1 MASKYSFGFGLS
13 MLALLVLAACGGGG
27 GYGGG
32 GGGGGG
38 STGII
43 TSIEISPGSS
53 KLSPSKSQQFMATS
67 MDSNGNVIAGAP
79 LNWKSTKPTV
89 ATVDSSGLVTAKA
102 DGTTTITASI
112 SYNSSGGIYGG
123 GGTPIT
129 YTSNMATVTVSGTDM
144 VMGVAAVGHALVSAV
159 ITLKDSRGQTE
170 TAMSGADG
178 SFLLST
184 AGLQAPYLLKAVD
197 NQGRTL
203 FSMRADDGVANITPV
218 TDLMTR
224 AWFTAHGASAEA
236 AFADPAHHPAPDAA
250 ALAEL
255 DGHFTQA
262 LLSDV
267 AAQGLDPR
275 TFSFLSTPFDAD
287 GTGADHILDNLGVVM
302 GGGRL
307 LLQDRLAG
315 QEIDASMLMREGTGS
330 KQSSI

>member
-1 MASKYSFGFGLS
+1 MATRHSFGFGLS
-13 MLALLVLAACGGGG
+13 MLALLALAACGGGG

-32 GGGGGG
+32 GGGG

-43 TSIEISPGSS
+43 TNIEISPGSS
-53 KLSPSKSQQFMATS
+53 KVSPGKTQQFMATT
-67 MDSNGNVIAGAP
+67 MDSSGNVITGAA
-79 LNWKSTKPTV
+79 LTWASSKTSV
-89 ATVDSSGLVTAKA
+89 ATVNSSGLVTAKA

-112 SYNSSGGIYGG
+112 SYNSSGGLYGG
-123 GGTPIT
+123 GGMPIT
-129 YTSNMATVTVSGTDM
+129 YTSNMATVTVSGSDM

-159 ITLKDSRGQTE
+159 ITLKDSRGQTV
-170 TAMSGADG
+170 TAMSGDDG
-178 SFLLST
+178 RFLLST
-184 AGLQAPYLLKAVD
+184 AGLQAPYLLQAVD

-203 FSMRADDGVANITPV
+203 FSMRAGDGVANITPV

-224 AWFTAHGASAEA
+224 SWFAAHGASAET

-250 ALAEL
+250 ALALL
-255 DGHFTQA
+255 DGRFTQA
-262 LLSDV
+262 LQSDV

-287 GTGADHILDNLGVVM
+287 GTGADHILDNLGVMM